1 MIKGQNDYLTLENEI
16 KIILSIHC
24 FEFYVKSGKLS
35 LRSGHKN
42 ILMIHRTFL
51 IGTKNYSELC
61 FLYWLTKNL
70 KKN

>member
-1 MIKGQNDYLTLENEI
+1 MTKGQNDYLTLENEI

-42 ILMIHRTFL
+42 ILMIHIELFSL
-51 IGTKNYSELC
+51 ISTKNSSELC
-61 FLYWLTKNL
+61 FLY
-70 KKN
+70 